1 MRKRFVKLLLFKVD
15 TQYRLLYGF
24 SSETEQSS
32 YLWKAFPADKKGQKL
47 IVKAILSPSEA
58 DNFSINLTGTEP
70 IMLCERVTLKSPQLY
85 KREQLLY
92 SDDEEQ
98 QTVPISEFC
107 YLSEFWNREKHSLLS
122 EIQNEFSADG
132 RTRYEQTLELLEW
145 AKCNCGIDFCMDG
158 RRFGNYEVYYR
169 TPENSSFEI
178 DIHKDQGLRVT
189 TIRKRKDF
197 AEDIIVNCIGK
208 YKDYVI
214 CNQTQVWPAN
224 KKEIYFEANEPMT
237 SVVVHAW
244 NAATGKLIVSQ
255 SIALMMGLSIIS
267 RWGGTP
273 YQIGDSWTNKL
284 LHSAAKSSELIRTQL
299 MKVQRITT
307 DRAIS
312 IRSEHESVL
321 DEAMEDG
328 YSLFKDYQGKKETGA
343 FISNAP
349 TTGEI
354 DSFLQVRAYIE
365 QSSVC
370 KAVIADPYF
379 SARAAEK
386 LLTRIQRTDLELEI
400 ITSLGSLDPDTNQKS
415 NVCEETRAFL
425 QRTAPLL
432 HNNLVVRNLTRGE
445 KGVFHDR
452 YLIRY
457 HKDGTIDGFLLSN
470 SLNSMAQKF
479 PLVIAPLEHRVCMEV
494 CEYLNSLS
502 DSDIQQQKP
511 RALRISNEV
520 LFSSET
526 YRCQVQSE
534 TSAESAAERYLR
546 QWYDELS
553 NQICICKDDFST
565 VLTAVAERA
574 QSDRID
580 ACKMLCYALSNI
592 CTSQVESL
600 TEMLQ
605 STGGVKALFLSEFP
619 NLAKAA
625 EQQCDYLKCGA
636 SSPEYTL
643 WALLNGKA
651 RPSPQGYHLLIDHAG
666 HIHLRGLTWLTCGYH
681 MALKLDITGF
691 LTLLSQLR
699 SPMMFDT
706 LAFQMAI
713 SPLDR
718 ELYCAAACSELLYV
732 RLLSAEWLFNA
743 IRDERSQFEV
753 AREIW
758 NRFEPDVRAL
768 QEAIVLSN
776 VVFHVRTRRLES
788 EAQWQAIQEV
798 LLSKLASDLPACSG
812 EVINTALDW
821 LHDSNAVSR
830 ATLLMTL
837 AERMENSHPQKQL
850 LARAERILKREIQD
864 CQTASDI
871 PRSIGNMTLAAIPI
885 IYANVHFRT
894 AILTEKQARQ
904 RVDFPV
910 PVGAFDGRI
919 FQNPLYGFKVGA
931 VNNRLMHIFGYLPLA
946 PVYIVVPLVP
956 EMLCSLEVDYIAAIL
971 LPCEDIGQG
980 GFVPLAAVILVERLI
995 FTGSPPAVFHVESG
1009 GRDLLLCQI
1018 YGDLVA
1024 VLPTDKQ
1031 TENKAYNLGGF
1042 LVDYPKILV
1051 VRVFDIAVRGFG
1063 DNRLSTHAFGLNAR
1077 FHFLADVLCVPL
1089 RHDVDKGRKLQCIGL
1104 FAVYPVVDCDKA
1116 HIVPSEYLHR
1126 IADLEI
1132 VTPPACQVF
1141 HNADTDFPVLYIV
1154 HHAGVGRTVKK
1165 SAAFVIVNV
1174 VPDIG

>member
-224 KKEIYFEANEPMT
+224 KKEIYFEA
-237 SVVVHAW
+237 
-244 NAATGKLIVSQ
+244 
-255 SIALMMGLSIIS
+255 
-267 RWGGTP
+267 
-273 YQIGDSWTNKL
+273 
-284 LHSAAKSSELIRTQL
+284 
-299 MKVQRITT
+299 
-307 DRAIS
+307 
-312 IRSEHESVL
+312 
-321 DEAMEDG
+321 
-328 YSLFKDYQGKKETGA
+328 
-343 FISNAP
+343 
-349 TTGEI
+349 
-354 DSFLQVRAYIE
+354 
-365 QSSVC
+365 
-370 KAVIADPYF
+370 
-379 SARAAEK
+379 
-386 LLTRIQRTDLELEI
+386 
-400 ITSLGSLDPDTNQKS
+400 
-415 NVCEETRAFL
+415 
-425 QRTAPLL
+425 
-432 HNNLVVRNLTRGE
+432 
-445 KGVFHDR
+445 
-452 YLIRY
+452 
-457 HKDGTIDGFLLSN
+457 
-470 SLNSMAQKF
+470 
-479 PLVIAPLEHRVCMEV
+479 
-494 CEYLNSLS
+494 
-502 DSDIQQQKP
+502 

-871 PRSIGNMTLAAIPI
+871 PRSIALYLNC
-885 IYANVHFRT
+885 
-894 AILTEKQARQ
+894 
-904 RVDFPV
+904 VD
-910 PVGAFDGRI
+910 A
-919 FQNPLYGFKVGA
+919 LYGENA
-931 VNNRLMHIFGYLPLA
+931 ENHIFKDILDWNTFEDATEPELQNYDYHRSRNAFILA
-946 PVYIVVPLVP
+946 QRQIQILEGMLVKWP
-956 EMLCSLEVDYIAAIL
+956 ESE
-971 LPCEDIGQG
+971 
-980 GFVPLAAVILVERLI
+980 
-995 FTGSPPAVFHVESG
+995 
-1009 GRDLLLCQI
+1009 
-1018 YGDLVA
+1018 
-1024 VLPTDKQ
+1024 
-1031 TENKAYNLGGF
+1031 KA
-1042 LVDYPKILV
+1042 K
-1051 VRVFDIAVRGFG
+1051 AW
-1063 DNRLSTHAFGLNAR
+1063 LNAWACR
-1077 FHFLADVLCVPL
+1077 LKQIPE
-1089 RHDVDKGRKLQCIGL
+1089 KL
-1104 FAVYPVVDCDKA
+1104 
-1116 HIVPSEYLHR
+1116 
-1126 IADLEI
+1126 
-1132 VTPPACQVF
+1132 
-1141 HNADTDFPVLYIV
+1141 
-1154 HHAGVGRTVKK
+1154 
-1165 SAAFVIVNV
+1165 
-1174 VPDIG
+1174 

>member
-32 YLWKAFPADKKGQKL
+32 YPWKTFPADRKGQKL
-47 IVKAILSPSEA
+47 IAKAILSPSEA
-58 DNFSINLTGTEP
+58 DNFLISLTGTEP

-98 QTVPISEFC
+98 QAVPISEFC
-107 YLSEFWNREKHSLLS
+107 YLFEFWNREKLSLLS

-145 AKCNCGIDFCMDG
+145 AKCNCGIDFCIDG

-189 TIRKRKDF
+189 TIRKCKDF

-244 NAATGKLIVSQ
+244 NTATGKLIVSQ

-267 RWGGTP
+267 SWGGTP

-284 LHSAAKSSELIRTQL
+284 LHSVAKSSELIRTQL

-321 DEAMEDG
+321 DEAMENG
-328 YSLFKDYQGKKETGA
+328 YSLFKDYQEKKETGA
-343 FISNAP
+343 FISNTP

-502 DSDIQQQKP
+502 DSDIQQQKS

-520 LFSSET
+520 LFCSET

-553 NQICICKDDFST
+553 KQICICKDDFST

-651 RPSPQGYHLLIDHAG
+651 RPSPQGYHLLIDQAG

-699 SPMMFDT
+699 SPMMFDA

-758 NRFEPDVRAL
+758 KRFEPDVRAL

-776 VVFHVRTRRLES
+776 IVFHVRTRRLES

-871 PRSIGNMTLAAIPI
+871 PMSIALYLNC
-885 IYANVHFRT
+885 
-894 AILTEKQARQ
+894 
-904 RVDFPV
+904 VD
-910 PVGAFDGRI
+910 A
-919 FQNPLYGFKVGA
+919 LYGENA
-931 VNNRLMHIFGYLPLA
+931 ENHIFKDILDWNTFEDATEPELQNYDYHRSRNAFILA
-946 PVYIVVPLVP
+946 QRQIQILEGMLVKWP
-956 EMLCSLEVDYIAAIL
+956 ESE
-971 LPCEDIGQG
+971 
-980 GFVPLAAVILVERLI
+980 
-995 FTGSPPAVFHVESG
+995 
-1009 GRDLLLCQI
+1009 
-1018 YGDLVA
+1018 
-1024 VLPTDKQ
+1024 
-1031 TENKAYNLGGF
+1031 KA
-1042 LVDYPKILV
+1042 K
-1051 VRVFDIAVRGFG
+1051 AW
-1063 DNRLSTHAFGLNAR
+1063 LNAWACR
-1077 FHFLADVLCVPL
+1077 LKQIPE
-1089 RHDVDKGRKLQCIGL
+1089 KL
-1104 FAVYPVVDCDKA
+1104 
-1116 HIVPSEYLHR
+1116 
-1126 IADLEI
+1126 
-1132 VTPPACQVF
+1132 
-1141 HNADTDFPVLYIV
+1141 
-1154 HHAGVGRTVKK
+1154 
-1165 SAAFVIVNV
+1165 
-1174 VPDIG
+1174 

>member
-1 MRKRFVKLLLFKVD
+1 
-15 TQYRLLYGF
+15 
-24 SSETEQSS
+24 
-32 YLWKAFPADKKGQKL
+32 
-47 IVKAILSPSEA
+47 
-58 DNFSINLTGTEP
+58 
-70 IMLCERVTLKSPQLY
+70 
-85 KREQLLY
+85 
-92 SDDEEQ
+92 
-98 QTVPISEFC
+98 
-107 YLSEFWNREKHSLLS
+107 
-122 EIQNEFSADG
+122 
-132 RTRYEQTLELLEW
+132 
-145 AKCNCGIDFCMDG
+145 
-158 RRFGNYEVYYR
+158 
-169 TPENSSFEI
+169 
-178 DIHKDQGLRVT
+178 
-189 TIRKRKDF
+189 
-197 AEDIIVNCIGK
+197 
-208 YKDYVI
+208 
-214 CNQTQVWPAN
+214 
-224 KKEIYFEANEPMT
+224 
-237 SVVVHAW
+237 
-244 NAATGKLIVSQ
+244 
-255 SIALMMGLSIIS
+255 MMGLSIIS
-267 RWGGTP
+267 SWGSTP

-284 LHSAAKSSELIRTQL
+284 LHSVAKSSELIRTQL

-321 DEAMEDG
+321 DEAMENG
-328 YSLFKDYQGKKETGA
+328 YSLFKDYQEKKETGA
-343 FISNAP
+343 FISNTP

-400 ITSLGSLDPDTNQKS
+400 ITSLDPDTNQKS

-432 HNNLVVRNLTRGE
+432 HNNLLVRNLTRGE

-520 LFSSET
+520 LFCSET

-546 QWYDELS
+546 QWYDES
-553 NQICICKDDFST
+553 SKQICICKDDFST

-580 ACKMLCYALSNI
+580 ACKMFCYALSNI
-592 CTSQVESL
+592 CTSQVELL

-605 STGGVKALFLSEFP
+605 SAGGVKALFLSEFP

-625 EQQCDYLKCGA
+625 EQQCDYRKCGA

-651 RPSPQGYHLLIDHAG
+651 RPSPQGYHLLIDQAG
-666 HIHLRGLTWLTCGYH
+666 QIHLRGLTWLTCGYH

-718 ELYCAAACSELLYV
+718 ELYCAAAGSELLYV

-850 LARAERILKREIQD
+850 LARAERILKRKFK
-864 CQTASDI
+864 TAK
-871 PRSIGNMTLAAIPI
+871 PP
-885 IYANVHFRT
+885 
-894 AILTEKQARQ
+894 
-904 RVDFPV
+904 
-910 PVGAFDGRI
+910 RI
-919 FQNPLYGFKVGA
+919 FL
-931 VNNRLMHIFGYLPLA
+931 
-946 PVYIVVPLVP
+946 
-956 EMLCSLEVDYIAAIL
+956 
-971 LPCEDIGQG
+971 GQ
-980 GFVPLAAVILVERLI
+980 
-995 FTGSPPAVFHVESG
+995 
-1009 GRDLLLCQI
+1009 
-1018 YGDLVA
+1018 
-1024 VLPTDKQ
+1024 
-1031 TENKAYNLGGF
+1031 
-1042 LVDYPKILV
+1042 
-1051 VRVFDIAVRGFG
+1051 
-1063 DNRLSTHAFGLNAR
+1063 
-1077 FHFLADVLCVPL
+1077 
-1089 RHDVDKGRKLQCIGL
+1089 
-1104 FAVYPVVDCDKA
+1104 
-1116 HIVPSEYLHR
+1116 
-1126 IADLEI
+1126 
-1132 VTPPACQVF
+1132 
-1141 HNADTDFPVLYIV
+1141 
-1154 HHAGVGRTVKK
+1154 
-1165 SAAFVIVNV
+1165 
-1174 VPDIG
+1174 

>member
-24 SSETEQSS
+24 SSETEKSS
-32 YLWKAFPADKKGQKL
+32 YPWKAFPADRKGQKL
-47 IVKAILSPSEA
+47 IAKAILSPSEA
-58 DNFSINLTGTEP
+58 DNFLISLTGTEP

-107 YLSEFWNREKHSLLS
+107 YLSEFWNREKLSLLS
-122 EIQNEFSADG
+122 EIQNEFNADG
-132 RTRYEQTLELLEW
+132 RKLYEQTLELLEW
-145 AKCNCGIDFCMDG
+145 AKCNCGIDFCIDG

-208 YKDYVI
+208 YKDYMI

-502 DSDIQQQKP
+502 DSDIQQQKS

-520 LFSSET
+520 LFCSET

-553 NQICICKDDFST
+553 KQICICKDDFST

-580 ACKMLCYALSNI
+580 ACNALLC
-592 CTSQVESL
+592 
-600 TEMLQ
+600 
-605 STGGVKALFLSEFP
+605 
-619 NLAKAA
+619 A
-625 EQQCDYLKCGA
+625 EQ
-636 SSPEYTL
+636 
-643 WALLNGKA
+643 
-651 RPSPQGYHLLIDHAG
+651 
-666 HIHLRGLTWLTCGYH
+666 
-681 MALKLDITGF
+681 
-691 LTLLSQLR
+691 
-699 SPMMFDT
+699 
-706 LAFQMAI
+706 
-713 SPLDR
+713 
-718 ELYCAAACSELLYV
+718 
-732 RLLSAEWLFNA
+732 
-743 IRDERSQFEV
+743 
-753 AREIW
+753 
-758 NRFEPDVRAL
+758 
-768 QEAIVLSN
+768 
-776 VVFHVRTRRLES
+776 
-788 EAQWQAIQEV
+788 
-798 LLSKLASDLPACSG
+798 
-812 EVINTALDW
+812 
-821 LHDSNAVSR
+821 
-830 ATLLMTL
+830 
-837 AERMENSHPQKQL
+837 
-850 LARAERILKREIQD
+850 
-864 CQTASDI
+864 
-871 PRSIGNMTLAAIPI
+871 
-885 IYANVHFRT
+885 
-894 AILTEKQARQ
+894 
-904 RVDFPV
+904 
-910 PVGAFDGRI
+910 
-919 FQNPLYGFKVGA
+919 
-931 VNNRLMHIFGYLPLA
+931 
-946 PVYIVVPLVP
+946 
-956 EMLCSLEVDYIAAIL
+956 
-971 LPCEDIGQG
+971 
-980 GFVPLAAVILVERLI
+980 
-995 FTGSPPAVFHVESG
+995 
-1009 GRDLLLCQI
+1009 
-1018 YGDLVA
+1018 
-1024 VLPTDKQ
+1024 
-1031 TENKAYNLGGF
+1031 
-1042 LVDYPKILV
+1042 
-1051 VRVFDIAVRGFG
+1051 
-1063 DNRLSTHAFGLNAR
+1063 
-1077 FHFLADVLCVPL
+1077 
-1089 RHDVDKGRKLQCIGL
+1089 
-1104 FAVYPVVDCDKA
+1104 
-1116 HIVPSEYLHR
+1116 YLHEPSG
-1126 IADLEI
+1126 IANG
-1132 VTPPACQVF
+1132 
-1141 HNADTDFPVLYIV
+1141 NASI
-1154 HHAGVGRTVKK
+1154 HGW
-1165 SAAFVIVNV
+1165 S
-1174 VPDIG
+1174 

>member
-1 MRKRFVKLLLFKVD
+1 
-15 TQYRLLYGF
+15 
-24 SSETEQSS
+24 
-32 YLWKAFPADKKGQKL
+32 
-47 IVKAILSPSEA
+47 
-58 DNFSINLTGTEP
+58 
-70 IMLCERVTLKSPQLY
+70 
-85 KREQLLY
+85 
-92 SDDEEQ
+92 
-98 QTVPISEFC
+98 
-107 YLSEFWNREKHSLLS
+107 
-122 EIQNEFSADG
+122 
-132 RTRYEQTLELLEW
+132 
-145 AKCNCGIDFCMDG
+145 
-158 RRFGNYEVYYR
+158 
-169 TPENSSFEI
+169 
-178 DIHKDQGLRVT
+178 
-189 TIRKRKDF
+189 
-197 AEDIIVNCIGK
+197 
-208 YKDYVI
+208 
-214 CNQTQVWPAN
+214 
-224 KKEIYFEANEPMT
+224 MT
-237 SVVVHAW
+237 SVVVLAW
-244 NAATGKLIVSQ
+244 NAATGKLIVYQ

-284 LHSAAKSSELIRTQL
+284 LHSVAKSSELIRTQL

-520 LFSSET
+520 LFCSET

-546 QWYDELS
+546 QWYDES
-553 NQICICKDDFST
+553 SKQICICKDDFST

-580 ACKMLCYALSNI
+580 ACKMFCYALSNI
-592 CTSQVESL
+592 CTSQVELL

-605 STGGVKALFLSEFP
+605 SAGGVKALFLSEFP

-625 EQQCDYLKCGA
+625 EQQCDYRKCGA

-651 RPSPQGYHLLIDHAG
+651 RPSPQGYHLLIDQAG
-666 HIHLRGLTWLTCGYH
+666 QIHLRGLTWLTCGYH

-718 ELYCAAACSELLYV
+718 ELYCAAAGSELLYV

-871 PRSIGNMTLAAIPI
+871 PRSIALYLNC
-885 IYANVHFRT
+885 
-894 AILTEKQARQ
+894 
-904 RVDFPV
+904 VD
-910 PVGAFDGRI
+910 A
-919 FQNPLYGFKVGA
+919 LYGENA
-931 VNNRLMHIFGYLPLA
+931 ENHIFKDILDWNTFEDATEPELQNYDYHRSRNAFILA
-946 PVYIVVPLVP
+946 QRQIQILEGMLVKWP
-956 EMLCSLEVDYIAAIL
+956 ESE
-971 LPCEDIGQG
+971 
-980 GFVPLAAVILVERLI
+980 
-995 FTGSPPAVFHVESG
+995 
-1009 GRDLLLCQI
+1009 
-1018 YGDLVA
+1018 
-1024 VLPTDKQ
+1024 
-1031 TENKAYNLGGF
+1031 KA
-1042 LVDYPKILV
+1042 K
-1051 VRVFDIAVRGFG
+1051 AW
-1063 DNRLSTHAFGLNAR
+1063 LNAWACR
-1077 FHFLADVLCVPL
+1077 LKQIPE
-1089 RHDVDKGRKLQCIGL
+1089 KL
-1104 FAVYPVVDCDKA
+1104 
-1116 HIVPSEYLHR
+1116 
-1126 IADLEI
+1126 
-1132 VTPPACQVF
+1132 
-1141 HNADTDFPVLYIV
+1141 
-1154 HHAGVGRTVKK
+1154 
-1165 SAAFVIVNV
+1165 
-1174 VPDIG
+1174 

>member
-32 YLWKAFPADKKGQKL
+32 YPWKTFPADRKGQKL
-47 IVKAILSPSEA
+47 IAKAILSPSEA
-58 DNFSINLTGTEP
+58 DNFLISLTGTEP

-98 QTVPISEFC
+98 QAVPISEFC
-107 YLSEFWNREKHSLLS
+107 YLFEFWNREKLSLLS

-145 AKCNCGIDFCMDG
+145 AKCNCGIDFCIDG

-189 TIRKRKDF
+189 TIRKCKDF

-244 NAATGKLIVSQ
+244 NTATGKLIVSQ

-267 RWGGTP
+267 SWGSTP

-284 LHSAAKSSELIRTQL
+284 LHSVAKSSELIRTQL

-321 DEAMEDG
+321 DEAMENG
-328 YSLFKDYQGKKETGA
+328 YSLFKDYQEKKETGA
-343 FISNAP
+343 FISNTP

-432 HNNLVVRNLTRGE
+432 HNNLLVRNLTRGE

-520 LFSSET
+520 LFCSET

-546 QWYDELS
+546 QWYDES
-553 NQICICKDDFST
+553 SKQICICKDDFST

-580 ACKMLCYALSNI
+580 ACKMFCYALSNI
-592 CTSQVESL
+592 CTSQVELL

-605 STGGVKALFLSEFP
+605 SAGGVKALFLSEFP

-625 EQQCDYLKCGA
+625 EQQCDYRKCGA

-643 WALLNGKA
+643 WALL
-651 RPSPQGYHLLIDHAG
+651 S
-666 HIHLRGLTWLTCGYH
+666 
-681 MALKLDITGF
+681 
-691 LTLLSQLR
+691 
-699 SPMMFDT
+699 
-706 LAFQMAI
+706 
-713 SPLDR
+713 
-718 ELYCAAACSELLYV
+718 LLY
-732 RLLSAEWLFNA
+732 
-743 IRDERSQFEV
+743 
-753 AREIW
+753 
-758 NRFEPDVRAL
+758 P
-768 QEAIVLSN
+768 
-776 VVFHVRTRRLES
+776 
-788 EAQWQAIQEV
+788 
-798 LLSKLASDLPACSG
+798 
-812 EVINTALDW
+812 
-821 LHDSNAVSR
+821 
-830 ATLLMTL
+830 
-837 AERMENSHPQKQL
+837 
-850 LARAERILKREIQD
+850 
-864 CQTASDI
+864 
-871 PRSIGNMTLAAIPI
+871 
-885 IYANVHFRT
+885 
-894 AILTEKQARQ
+894 
-904 RVDFPV
+904 
-910 PVGAFDGRI
+910 
-919 FQNPLYGFKVGA
+919 
-931 VNNRLMHIFGYLPLA
+931 
-946 PVYIVVPLVP
+946 
-956 EMLCSLEVDYIAAIL
+956 
-971 LPCEDIGQG
+971 
-980 GFVPLAAVILVERLI
+980 
-995 FTGSPPAVFHVESG
+995 
-1009 GRDLLLCQI
+1009 
-1018 YGDLVA
+1018 
-1024 VLPTDKQ
+1024 
-1031 TENKAYNLGGF
+1031 
-1042 LVDYPKILV
+1042 
-1051 VRVFDIAVRGFG
+1051 
-1063 DNRLSTHAFGLNAR
+1063 
-1077 FHFLADVLCVPL
+1077 
-1089 RHDVDKGRKLQCIGL
+1089 
-1104 FAVYPVVDCDKA
+1104 
-1116 HIVPSEYLHR
+1116 
-1126 IADLEI
+1126 
-1132 VTPPACQVF
+1132 
-1141 HNADTDFPVLYIV
+1141 
-1154 HHAGVGRTVKK
+1154 
-1165 SAAFVIVNV
+1165 
-1174 VPDIG
+1174 

>member
-24 SSETEQSS
+24 SSETEESS
-32 YLWKAFPADKKGQKL
+32 YPWKAFPADRKGQKL
-47 IVKAILSPSEA
+47 IAKAILSPSEA
-58 DNFSINLTGTEP
+58 DNFLISLTGTEP

-92 SDDEEQ
+92 SDDEER

-107 YLSEFWNREKHSLLS
+107 YLSEFWNREKLSLLS

-145 AKCNCGIDFCMDG
+145 AKCNCGIDFCIDG

-189 TIRKRKDF
+189 TIRKCKDF

-244 NAATGKLIVSQ
+244 NTATGKLIVSQ

-267 RWGGTP
+267 SWGGTP

-284 LHSAAKSSELIRTQL
+284 LHSVANSSELIRTQL

-321 DEAMEDG
+321 DEAMENG
-328 YSLFKDYQGKKETGA
+328 YSLFKDYQEKKETGA
-343 FISNAP
+343 FISNTP

-520 LFSSET
+520 LFCSET

-546 QWYDELS
+546 QWYDES
-553 NQICICKDDFST
+553 SKQICICKDDFST

-580 ACKMLCYALSNI
+580 ACKMFCYALSNI
-592 CTSQVESL
+592 CTSQVELL

-605 STGGVKALFLSEFP
+605 SAGGVKALFLSEFP

-625 EQQCDYLKCGA
+625 EQQCDYRKCGA

-651 RPSPQGYHLLIDHAG
+651 RPSPQGYHLLIDQAG

-768 QEAIVLSN
+768 QEA
-776 VVFHVRTRRLES
+776 
-788 EAQWQAIQEV
+788 
-798 LLSKLASDLPACSG
+798 
-812 EVINTALDW
+812 
-821 LHDSNAVSR
+821 
-830 ATLLMTL
+830 
-837 AERMENSHPQKQL
+837 
-850 LARAERILKREIQD
+850 
-864 CQTASDI
+864 
-871 PRSIGNMTLAAIPI
+871 
-885 IYANVHFRT
+885 
-894 AILTEKQARQ
+894 
-904 RVDFPV
+904 
-910 PVGAFDGRI
+910 
-919 FQNPLYGFKVGA
+919 
-931 VNNRLMHIFGYLPLA
+931 
-946 PVYIVVPLVP
+946 
-956 EMLCSLEVDYIAAIL
+956 
-971 LPCEDIGQG
+971 
-980 GFVPLAAVILVERLI
+980 
-995 FTGSPPAVFHVESG
+995 
-1009 GRDLLLCQI
+1009 
-1018 YGDLVA
+1018 
-1024 VLPTDKQ
+1024 
-1031 TENKAYNLGGF
+1031 
-1042 LVDYPKILV
+1042 
-1051 VRVFDIAVRGFG
+1051 
-1063 DNRLSTHAFGLNAR
+1063 THL
-1077 FHFLADVLCVPL
+1077 
-1089 RHDVDKGRKLQCIGL
+1089 
-1104 FAVYPVVDCDKA
+1104 
-1116 HIVPSEYLHR
+1116 
-1126 IADLEI
+1126 
-1132 VTPPACQVF
+1132 
-1141 HNADTDFPVLYIV
+1141 
-1154 HHAGVGRTVKK
+1154 
-1165 SAAFVIVNV
+1165 
-1174 VPDIG
+1174 

>member
-32 YLWKAFPADKKGQKL
+32 YPWRTFPADRKGQKL
-47 IVKAILSPSEA
+47 IAKAILSPSEA
-58 DNFSINLTGTEP
+58 DNFLISLTGTEP

-92 SDDEEQ
+92 SDDEER

-107 YLSEFWNREKHSLLS
+107 YLSEFWNREKLSLLS

-145 AKCNCGIDFCMDG
+145 AKYNCGIDFCMDG

-178 DIHKDQGLRVT
+178 DIHKDQCLRVT
-189 TIRKRKDF
+189 TIRKRKDL

-208 YKDYVI
+208 YKDCVI

-224 KKEIYFEANEPMT
+224 KKEIYFEASEPMT

-267 RWGGTP
+267 SWGGTP

-284 LHSAAKSSELIRTQL
+284 LHSVAKSSELIRTQL

-321 DEAMEDG
+321 DEAMENG
-328 YSLFKDYQGKKETGA
+328 YSLFKDYQEKKETGA
-343 FISNAP
+343 FISNTP

-520 LFSSET
+520 LFCSET

-546 QWYDELS
+546 QWYDES
-553 NQICICKDDFST
+553 SKQICICKDDFST

-580 ACKMLCYALSNI
+580 ACKMFCYALSNI
-592 CTSQVESL
+592 CTSQVELL

-605 STGGVKALFLSEFP
+605 SAGGVKALFLSEFP

-625 EQQCDYLKCGA
+625 EQQCDYRKCGA

-651 RPSPQGYHLLIDHAG
+651 RPSPQGYHLLIDQAG
-666 HIHLRGLTWLTCGYH
+666 QIHLRGLTWLTCGYH

-718 ELYCAAACSELLYV
+718 ELYCAAAGSELLYV

-871 PRSIGNMTLAAIPI
+871 PRSIALYLNC
-885 IYANVHFRT
+885 
-894 AILTEKQARQ
+894 
-904 RVDFPV
+904 VD
-910 PVGAFDGRI
+910 A
-919 FQNPLYGFKVGA
+919 LYGENA
-931 VNNRLMHIFGYLPLA
+931 ENHIFKDILDWNTFEDATEPELQNYDYHRSRNAFILA
-946 PVYIVVPLVP
+946 QRQIQILEGMLVKWP
-956 EMLCSLEVDYIAAIL
+956 ESE
-971 LPCEDIGQG
+971 
-980 GFVPLAAVILVERLI
+980 
-995 FTGSPPAVFHVESG
+995 
-1009 GRDLLLCQI
+1009 
-1018 YGDLVA
+1018 
-1024 VLPTDKQ
+1024 
-1031 TENKAYNLGGF
+1031 KA
-1042 LVDYPKILV
+1042 K
-1051 VRVFDIAVRGFG
+1051 AW
-1063 DNRLSTHAFGLNAR
+1063 LNAWACR
-1077 FHFLADVLCVPL
+1077 LKQIPE
-1089 RHDVDKGRKLQCIGL
+1089 KL
-1104 FAVYPVVDCDKA
+1104 
-1116 HIVPSEYLHR
+1116 
-1126 IADLEI
+1126 
-1132 VTPPACQVF
+1132 
-1141 HNADTDFPVLYIV
+1141 
-1154 HHAGVGRTVKK
+1154 
-1165 SAAFVIVNV
+1165 
-1174 VPDIG
+1174 

>member
-58 DNFSINLTGTEP
+58 DNFLISLTGTEP
-70 IMLCERVTLKSPQLY
+70 IMLCERATLKSPQLY

-92 SDDEEQ
+92 SDDEER

-145 AKCNCGIDFCMDG
+145 AKCNCGIDFCIAG

-189 TIRKRKDF
+189 TIRKCKDF

-224 KKEIYFEANEPMT
+224 KKEICFEADEPMT

-244 NAATGKLIVSQ
+244 NVATGNLIVSQ

-267 RWGGTP
+267 SWGSTP

-321 DEAMEDG
+321 DEAMENG
-328 YSLFKDYQGKKETGA
+328 YSLFKDYQEKKETGA
-343 FISNAP
+343 FISNTP

-400 ITSLGSLDPDTNQKS
+400 ITSLGSLDPDTNLKS

-520 LFSSET
+520 LFCSET

-534 TSAESAAERYLR
+534 TSAESAAKRYLR
-546 QWYDELS
+546 QWYDES
-553 NQICICKDDFST
+553 SKQICICKEDFST

-580 ACKMLCYALSNI
+580 ACKMFCYALSNI
-592 CTSQVESL
+592 CTSQVEPL

-605 STGGVKALFLSEFP
+605 SAGGVKALFLSEFP

-651 RPSPQGYHLLIDHAG
+651 RPSPQGYHLLIDQAG

-830 ATLLMTL
+830 ATLLMAI

-871 PRSIGNMTLAAIPI
+871 PRSIALYSNC
-885 IYANVHFRT
+885 
-894 AILTEKQARQ
+894 
-904 RVDFPV
+904 VD
-910 PVGAFDGRI
+910 A
-919 FQNPLYGFKVGA
+919 LYGENA
-931 VNNRLMHIFGYLPLA
+931 ENHIFKDILDWNTFEDATEPELQNYDYHRSRNAFILA
-946 PVYIVVPLVP
+946 QRQIQILE
-956 EMLCSLEVDYIAAIL
+956 EMLVKW
-971 LPCEDIGQG
+971 P
-980 GFVPLAAVILVERLI
+980 
-995 FTGSPPAVFHVESG
+995 ES
-1009 GRDLLLCQI
+1009 
-1018 YGDLVA
+1018 
-1024 VLPTDKQ
+1024 
-1031 TENKAYNLGGF
+1031 EKA
-1042 LVDYPKILV
+1042 
-1051 VRVFDIAVRGFG
+1051 
-1063 DNRLSTHAFGLNAR
+1063 
-1077 FHFLADVLCVPL
+1077 
-1089 RHDVDKGRKLQCIGL
+1089 
-1104 FAVYPVVDCDKA
+1104 KA
-1116 HIVPSEYLHR
+1116 WR
-1126 IADLEI
+1126 N
-1132 VTPPACQVF
+1132 TW
-1141 HNADTDFPVLYIV
+1141 
-1154 HHAGVGRTVKK
+1154 VGRLKQMPEK
-1165 SAAFVIVNV
+1165 L
-1174 VPDIG
+1174 